1 MHLRMKLGAVAV
13 ASAASLALTLA
24 PAIAP
29 AMAST
34 QASATGPE
42 VVHGA
47 LHGKAAW
54 IQGGKA
60 NPKVPV
66 KFRGLVRTRGVVGLG
81 GSKSRNHTIRTRAG
95 KFSVRVGRQH
105 HSQRVLNPRLCRL
118 QNKISFTFTMN
129 TRKSTGAFAGA
140 TGHGAGTIVFTFN
153 YPRRPNGKC
162 NYSNSAV
169 PSKHGGLIAFRL
181 VVPSLTVR

>member
-24 PAIAP
+24 PA
-29 AMAST
+29 MASI

-66 KFRGLVRTRGVVGLG
+66 KLRGLVRTRGVVGVG
-81 GSKSRNHTIRTRAG
+81 PSKSRNHAIRTRAG
-95 KFSVRVGRQH
+95 KFSLRVIKEH
-105 HSQRVLNPRLCRL
+105 DSQRVLNPRICRL
-118 QNKISFTFTMN
+118 QDKISFTFTMN

-140 TGHGAGTIVFTFN
+140 TGRGAGTIVFAFN

-169 PSKHGGLIAFRL
+169 PSRRDGLIAFRL
-181 VVPSLTVR
+181 VVPRLTVR

>member
-1 MHLRMKLGAVAV
+1 MHLRMKLGAVAA
-13 ASAASLALTLA
+13 ASAASLALTVA
-24 PAIAP
+24 PAL
-29 AMAST
+29 AST
-34 QASATGPE
+34 QAGATGPE

-66 KFRGLVRTRGVVGLG
+66 RFRGLVRTRGVVSLG
-81 GSKSRNHTIRTRAG
+81 GSKSRTHTIRTRAG
-95 KFSVRVGRQH
+95 KFSVRVIKERD
-105 HSQRVLNPRLCRL
+105 SQRVLNPRICRL
-118 QNKISFTFTMN
+118 QNKISFTFTMS

-140 TGHGAGTIVFTFN
+140 SGRGAGTVVFTFN
-153 YPRRPNGKC
+153 YPRRANGKC

-169 PSKHGGLIAFRL
+169 PSKHGALIAFRL

>member
-13 ASAASLALTLA
+13 ASPASLALTV
-24 PAIAP
+24 AP

-66 KFRGLVRTRGVVGLG
+66 RFRGLVRTRGVAGLG
-81 GSKSRNHTIRTRAG
+81 PSKSRTHTLRTRAG
-95 KFSVRVGRQH
+95 KFSVRIVKEH
-105 HSQRVLNPRLCRL
+105 HSQRVLNPRICRS
-118 QNKISFTFTMN
+118 QDKISFNFTVN
-129 TRKSTGAFAGA
+129 SRKSTGAFADA
-140 TGHGAGTIVFTFN
+140 TGRGAGDIVFTFN
-153 YPRRPNGKC
+153 YPRRPNGTC

-181 VVPSLTVR
+181 AVPSLTVR